1 MKIPEPLR
9 EDRSFE
15 TVKMEYRLL
24 GKSELSVSVIGLG
37 TWALGGKDWG
47 PIDEGEAITAIQKAI
62 DCGINLI
69 DTAPI
74 YGNGYSEEI
83 VGKAIK
89 ACRHRVIIA
98 TKCGIHQRGNE
109 IVNDL
114 KPKAIRREL
123 ENSLKRMGIEVIDL
137 YQCHWPDPNTPI
149 EDTMGEMLKMKA
161 EGKIRYIGVSNF
173 DTFLLERALKVAPIV
188 SNQVPYSLVNRE
200 IERRL
205 LPFCKEQG
213 VGILAYGP
221 LGGGILTGKYKEK
234 PIFKRGDARS
244 FFYTYY
250 EEPHWSRIQMLLKD
264 VEQISVRYS
273 KPISQIAINWI
284 RQQPGISTVLVGA
297 RNPKQAEANAAA
309 GTWQLSAEDLA
320 SIKKALNRTFSQE

>member
-1 MKIPEPLR
+1 
-9 EDRSFE
+9 
-15 TVKMEYRLL
+15 MEYRLL

-37 TWALGGKDWG
+37 TWPLGEKGWG
-47 PIDEGEAITAIQKAI
+47 PIDETEAIATIHKAI

-69 DTAPI
+69 DTAPL
-74 YGNGYSEEI
+74 YGNGRSEEI

-89 ACRHRVIIA
+89 ACRQRVIIA
-98 TKCGIHQRGNE
+98 TKCGIHLGENSF
-109 IVNDL
+109 VNDL
-114 KPKAIRREL
+114 RPQSIRKEL
-123 ENSLKRMGIEVIDL
+123 EDSLKRMGIEVIDL

-149 EDTMGEMLKMKA
+149 EDTMGEMLKMKD

-173 DTFLLERALKVAPIV
+173 DTSLLQRAQKAAPVA
-188 SNQVPYSLVNRE
+188 SNQVQYSLLNRE

-205 LPFCKEQG
+205 IPFCKEQG

-221 LGGGILTGKYKEK
+221 LGGGILSGKYKQK
-234 PIFKRGDARS
+234 PIFNADDARS
-244 FFYTYY
+244 FLYAYY
-250 EEPHWSRIQMLLKD
+250 EEPYWSRIQTLLKD
-264 VEQISVRYS
+264 LEQVSKRYG
-273 KPISQIAINWI
+273 KPISQVALNWV

-320 SIKKALNRTFSQE
+320 SIKKALSRTFDEE